1 MEIRMGIIKFEV
13 SVPEAVK
20 ALEEF
25 GQSRVKFFESLTKE
39 IQSSVS
45 KVLETVLNT
54 EMAVF
59 LGKPEQTDNK
69 RNGFKVRDYTLKN
82 VGTVRFKMPCDRK
95 SKFESTLVPKSER
108 IDPRLKEDMGVLHL
122 AGLSTRT
129 LSMMSKRL
137 LGLELSA
144 DTVTRS
150 LDFLIPKAQAW
161 LVRPIEDEY
170 WALYIDGTNF
180 KVQRAGTTER
190 EPLLCVLGVSKK
202 TNKKSVLAIESGSKD
217 NAECWR
223 TVFDSLKER
232 GLKTS
237 SVEIGI
243 MDGLAGLEGAFKDA
257 FPQAVTGRCWVHALK
272 NAINKS
278 PQRFRDLF
286 KSALLKVM
294 YAPSEN
300 EARSAF
306 RDLKAAFQKTSPRSV
321 ACIEKDLE
329 SLLSHYKF
337 KQEFWMALKTTNSIE
352 RINKEF
358 KRRTKAMGT
367 VGADTLEAVVAFTA
381 LRLEMGWHLKAINGK
396 TANEMTW
403 RNRKIKNKNENSLE
417 LATQFLNGALN

>member
-1 MEIRMGIIKFEV
+1 M
-13 SVPEAVK
+13 
-20 ALEEF
+20 
-25 GQSRVKFFESLTKE
+25 
-39 IQSSVS
+39 
-45 KVLETVLNT
+45 

-59 LGKPEQTDNK
+59 LGKPEQVDNK

-82 VGTVRFKMPCDRK
+82 IGTVRFKMPCDRK
-95 SKFESTLVPKSER
+95 SEFQSALVPKSER

-137 LGLELSA
+137 LGVELSA
-144 DTVTRS
+144 DSVTKS
-150 LDFLIPKAQAW
+150 LDSLIPKAQEW

-190 EPLLCVLGVSKK
+190 EPSLCVLGVSKK
-202 TNKKSVLAIESGSKD
+202 TNKKSILAIESGSKD

-232 GLKTS
+232 GLKAS

-243 MDGLAGLEGAFKDA
+243 MDGLPGLEKVFKDA
-257 FPQAVTGRCWVHALK
+257 FPQAVTARCWIHALK
-272 NAINKS
+272 NALNKS
-278 PQRFRDLF
+278 PQRFRDLY

-294 YAPSEN
+294 YAPSES
-300 EARSAF
+300 EARVSF
-306 RDLKAAFQKTSPRSV
+306 RALKESFQETAPKSV

-329 SLLSHYKF
+329 SLLTHYRF
-337 KQEFWMALKTTNSIE
+337 KQEFWIALKTTNSIE

-367 VGADTLEAVVAFTA
+367 VGAKTLDAVLAFTA
-381 LRLEMGWHLKAINGK
+381 LRLEMGWHFKAINEK
-396 TANEMTW
+396 SSNEIVW
-403 RNRKIKNKNENSLE
+403 RNLKTKDKKSENSLE